1 MAATG
6 ALVDGPLAAVA
17 LVNAQSLPSAQLAY
31 RLMNQMLGEQQFPL
45 ILASLRLS
53 LTAVAEGLL
62 AYEAS
67 LALGETLQKSID

>member
-45 ILASLRLS
+45 ILASLPLS